1 MESRYQPKTTEQKWY
16 NYWEESGFFHVEPDI
31 NKTPFCI
38 VIPPPNV
45 TGILHMGH
53 ALNNTI
59 QDILIRWRRMQGD
72 CSLWIP
78 GTDHAGIATQNVVE
92 REIAKEGLTRYDL
105 GRESFIKKVW
115 KWRDEYGST
124 IVKQLRKLGASCD
137 WTRERF
143 TMDEGLSEAVLE
155 AFINL
160 YKKGL
165 IYRGNYIINW
175 CPRCRTALSD
185 EEVEYQEQDGFLYY
199 LKYPLIDGEGKF
211 VTVATTRPETMLG
224 DVAVAVHPKDER
236 YEFLKG
242 KKIRLPIVNRELEIV
257 RDEVVDL
264 EFGTGA
270 VKITPAHDA
279 ADFEIALRHNLKP
292 IVIMDDAG
300 KMNANAYQYEGMDR
314 FKARK
319 EIIKELEKQD
329 LVEKIEP
336 YINSVGHCYRCHTV
350 IEPYISWQWFVKM
363 KPLAGRAIEVV
374 KDGKIKFFPSRW
386 EKVYLHWMENIRDWC
401 ISRQI
406 WWGHRMPV
414 YYCKNCWAGDKEDN
428 FEPQDINKLKGV
440 FAAKEK
446 PLSCPDCGGKDFVQD
461 EDVLDTWF
469 SSWLWPFST
478 MGWPN
483 IVRGKE
489 QEGKIQDISD
499 LDYFYPTSTLVTAQ
513 EILFFWVARM
523 IMAGLEFVNEIPF
536 RDVYIHGTVR
546 DDKGRKMSKSLG
558 NAIDPLGII
567 DEYGADALR
576 FSLISITSIGQDA
589 FLSKDKFIFGRNF
602 TNKIWNA
609 ARFLISNLDDSE
621 GDFKIESHS
630 VFDSWI
636 LSSLQGLVLKVN
648 KALEDYNFN
657 EAANLIYEFFWHKF
671 CDWYIELKKKDLYS
685 QDKNIKNSASV
696 MLIFMLDNLLRLL
709 HPFMPFITEDI
720 WQRIK
725 PYLSNAYKAMGLKF
739 KDAESLMIAFWP
751 QIPKIYKDTKSE
763 STMDDIVEIIQ
774 TIRNIRS
781 ELNVPVSKK
790 LEVILSSKKAE
801 LLNIIREK
809 ILYLA
814 PLANISKLDTAEEEI
829 ERPNNSAFGI
839 AGGVNI
845 YLLLEGVI
853 DLEKEKIRLEKKQ
866 EEMLTELEIVQKKLN
881 NKDFV
886 NKANENVVLKVR
898 QKEGK
903 LKSQIEDMTG
913 IINNL

>member
-1 MESRYQPKTTEQKWY
+1 MESRYQPKATEQKWY
-16 NYWEESGFFHVEPDI
+16 DYWEERGFFHVEPDV
-31 NKTPFCI
+31 NKAPFCI

-92 REIAKEGLTRYDL
+92 REIAQEGLTRYDL
-105 GRESFIKKVW
+105 GRDDFVKRVW
-115 KWRDEYGST
+115 EWRDKYGST
-124 IVKQLRKLGASCD
+124 IVRQLRKLGASCD

-143 TMDEGLSEAVLE
+143 TMDAGLSEAVLE
-155 AFINL
+155 AFVRL
-160 YKKGL
+160 YEKGL

-224 DVAVAVHPKDER
+224 DVAIAVHPKDKR
-236 YEFLKG
+236 YEFLEG
-242 KKIRLPIVNRELEIV
+242 KKIRLPIVNRELPIV

-270 VKITPAHDA
+270 VKVTPAHDV

-314 FKARK
+314 FEVRK
-319 EIIKELEKQD
+319 KIIKELEDHD

-336 YINSVGHCYRCHTV
+336 YVNSIGHCYRCHTI

-363 KPLAGRAIEVV
+363 KPLAERAIEVV
-374 KDGKIKFFPSRW
+374 KDGKITFFPSRW
-386 EKVYLHWMENIRDWC
+386 GKVYLHWMENIRDWC

-406 WWGHRMPV
+406 WWGHRIPV

-428 FEPQDINKLKGV
+428 FEPQDISKLKGV
-440 FAAKEK
+440 FVAKEK
-446 PLSCPDCGGKDFVQD
+446 PSICPECGGKDFIQD

-478 MGWPN
+478 MGWPRSN
-483 IVRGKE
+483 SKS
-489 QEGKIQDISD
+489 KITD

-523 IMAGLEFVNEIPF
+523 IMAGLEFMNEIPF

-546 DDKGRKMSKSLG
+546 DDKGKKMSKSLG

-567 DEYGADALR
+567 EEYGADALR

-609 ARFLISNLDDSE
+609 ARFLISNLDNLE
-621 GDFKIESHS
+621 RGFKIESRS
-630 VFDSWI
+630 VFDNWI
-636 LSSLQGLVLKVN
+636 LSSLQRVVLKVD
-648 KALEDYNFN
+648 KALKDYNFN

-696 MLIFMLDNLLRLL
+696 TLIFVLDNLLRLL
-709 HPFMPFITEDI
+709 HPLMPFITEDI
-720 WQRIK
+720 WQRIR
-725 PYLSNAYKAMGLKF
+725 PYLPNTYEAMGLKF
-739 KDAESLMIAFWP
+739 QEAESLMLASWP
-751 QIPKIYKDTKSE
+751 QIPEMYKDTASE
-763 STMDDIVEIIQ
+763 SAMDDIIEIIQ

-781 ELNVPVSKK
+781 ELNVPVSEK
-790 LEVILSSKKAE
+790 LEIILSSKKAE

-814 PLANISKLDTAEEEI
+814 PLANISKLNTVEEEI
-829 ERPNNSAFGI
+829 EKPDHSAFGI
-839 AGGVNI
+839 AGGVNL

-853 DLEKEKIRLEKKQ
+853 DLDKEKARLEKKRDK
-866 EEMLTELEIVQKKLN
+866 MLTELEIVQKKLD

-886 NKANENVVLKVR
+886 SKANEDVVAKAR
-898 QKEGK
+898 KRKEK
-903 LKSQIEDMTG
+903 LESQIKDITG